1 MADFM
6 IEGKPQGKARART
19 FYNPKLGRSQ
29 SVTPENTVLYENYV
43 KQCFVQQTKE
53 TERWFNGEPLY
64 MYISARFPIPKSTTK
79 RDRQLIGEGKLFPTK
94 KPDGDN
100 IAKVICDA
108 LNGVAYSD
116 DTQIVKLVVS
126 KIYTACNPSVM
137 VHLQEYK
144 GVKS

>member
-1 MADFM
+1 
-6 IEGKPQGKARART
+6 
-19 FYNPKLGRSQ
+19 
-29 SVTPENTVLYENYV
+29 
-43 KQCFVQQTKE
+43 
-53 TERWFNGEPLY
+53 

-79 RDRQLIGEGKLFPTK
+79 RDRQLIMEGKLLPTK

-108 LNGVAYSD
+108 LNGVAYED

-126 KIYTACNPSVM
+126 KIYTAFSPSVI

-144 GVKS
+144 RVQK